1 MDWKATLE
9 QDIAL
14 IKLGNRAAFEALYS
28 KTSSKLY
35 GLLIKMLNN
44 PDLAT
49 DVLQESYLKI
59 WLNSSQYQSTS
70 GDPWPWICQLTRHCA
85 LDALRKNKRT
95 SQQLESIDTFDESEL
110 DTLLGAQVS
119 GQIDGQTIFS
129 DAGYALHSCL
139 DKLRKEPRQAIVLA
153 YFHGFSHS
161 ELAQKMQQPLGTLK
175 SWVKRGL
182 KEVEKCLQ
190 E

>member
-14 IKLGNRAAFEALYS
+14 IKLGNRAAFEALYA
-28 KTSSKLY
+28 KTSSRLY
-35 GLLIKMLNN
+35 GLLVKMLNN

-49 DVLQESYLKI
+49 DVLQESYIKI
-59 WLNSSQYQSTS
+59 WLNSTQYQSTS

-95 SQQLESIDTFDESEL
+95 NQQLDNIDIMSEADLDALLGEQTPFSEL
-110 DTLLGAQVS
+110 
-119 GQIDGQTIFS
+119 
-129 DAGYALHSCL
+129 GYALHSCL
-139 DKLRKEPRQAIVLA
+139 DKLRQEPRRAIVLA
-153 YFHGFSHS
+153 YFYGFSHG
-161 ELAQKMQQPLGTLK
+161 ELAEKLQQPLGTLK

-182 KEVEKCLQ
+182 KEVEKCL
-190 E
+190 ED